1 MSWHETSKQTPSLD
15 DSDESDVGE
24 GDEGEEKTEKIKRRK
39 SVSEYEH
46 DFKVWTLQVVKSKE
60 NNSNYLALY
69 VCIGSKRN
77 YGELRLSFH
86 MKWWNMYY

>member
-1 MSWHETSKQTPSLD
+1 MTRNFKTNSFTD

-24 GDEGEEKTEKIKRRK
+24 DDEGEEQTEKIKRRK

-60 NNSNYLALY
+60 NNLNNLALY
-69 VCIGSKRN
+69 VCIGSTSN
-77 YGELRLSFH
+77 YGDLRLFFQNEM
-86 MKWWNMYY
+86 MKHVLK